1 MRTHVSVTQRKDRC
15 PEDTHGAGQ
24 IGAVLV
30 VDDDAFQLELIAG
43 QLADIGWLHVIRATS
58 GAQALASFGEHG
70 TSIVAIIS
78 DLSMPDMDGLVLMR
92 HLSRCRFGGGIILL
106 SGVQA
111 DILGSAGELAQAHRL
126 HILGCLHKP
135 CDPRQLQ
142 QLLVGLHAPE
152 VVVVTTHDASLLST
166 ERLQAA
172 LAAGEF
178 VPWYQPKVALQSG
191 KTVGVEALAR
201 WPQADSSLISP
212 GVFVP
217 AMEAAGLADA
227 LFFAMARQVA
237 SDMEQWR
244 SMGIHVKASINL
256 SMETAHNLAMP
267 EQLGQIVYAAGVCPE
282 DVVIEVTES
291 RLMVNRAVTLESLT
305 RLSLMGFT
313 LSIDDFGTGFSSL
326 MQLID
331 LPFRELKID
340 GSFVQRASHEPKAQT
355 AVVLSSLLGKALKM
369 DVVAEGVETAEQLE
383 FLRSNGCAMVQGFYV
398 ARPMPCTACTDWI
411 CHEKSR
417 AVKPT
422 GCLDWPRQSPC

>member
-1 MRTHVSVTQRKDRC
+1 MN
-15 PEDTHGAGQ
+15 PEEHK
-24 IGAVLV
+24 ILL
-30 VDDDAFQLELIAG
+30 VDDDAFQLELVAS
-43 QLADIGWLHVIRATS
+43 QLADIGWLHVICAS
-58 GAQALASFGEHG
+58 NGAQALARFDEHG
-70 TSIVAIIS
+70 ASIAAIIS

-92 HLSRCRFGGGIILL
+92 HLNQRGFGGGIILL

-111 DILGSAGELAQAHRL
+111 DILSSAGELVQAHGL
-126 HILGCLHKP
+126 NILGCLHKP
-135 CDPRQLQ
+135 CNLDRLQ
-142 QLLVGLHAPE
+142 QFLERLRAPE
-152 VVVVTTHDASLLST
+152 VVVLTPQDALLLGA

-178 VPWYQPKVALQSG
+178 VPWYQPKVAIHSG
-191 KTVGVEALAR
+191 ATLGVEALAR
-201 WPQADSSLISP
+201 WPQADGSLIGP

-244 SMGIHVKASINL
+244 SKGIHVKASINM

-267 EQLGQIVYAAGVCPE
+267 EQLGHIVDSAGISPE
-282 DVVIEVTES
+282 DFVIEVTES
-291 RLMVNRAVTLESLT
+291 RLMVNRALTLESLT

-340 GSFVQRASHEPKAQT
+340 GSFVQRAGHEPKAQT
-355 AVVLSSLLGKALKM
+355 VVDLSIVLGMTLKM

-383 FLRSNGCAMVQGFYV
+383 FLRNSGCALVQGFFV
-398 ARPMPCTACTDWI
+398 ARPMPFTACTDWI
-411 CHEKSR
+411 SLERGRVVKS
-417 AVKPT
+417 T
-422 GCLDWPRQSPC
+422 GVLDLPRRSPC